1 MLKACEGHMS
11 GLTLG
16 MLTDYKMLLMVK
28 RRERQKELT
37 RAGMEVLRPFS
48 KGVNPPEIGNTDV
61 AVG

>member
-1 MLKACEGHMS
+1 MLKACEGYMS

-16 MLTDYKMLLMVK
+16 MLRDYEMLLKVK
-28 RRERQKELT
+28 RRERQKDLT
-37 RAGMEVLRPFS
+37 RAGTYGPSL